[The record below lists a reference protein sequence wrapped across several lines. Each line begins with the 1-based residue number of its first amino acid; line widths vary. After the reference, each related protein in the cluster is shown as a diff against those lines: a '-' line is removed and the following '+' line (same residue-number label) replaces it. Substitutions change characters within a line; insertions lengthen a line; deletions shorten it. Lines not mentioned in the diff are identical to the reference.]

1 MFAWQSG
8 KTLPSTGLS
17 VVQKTPQSYNSC
29 QGGFENV
36 SERILLIYMLVE
48 LCTGLF
54 PQLGLL
60 YVFGAVFCTTLDM
73 FLI

>member
-29 QGGFENV
+29 QGGSENV
-36 SERILLIYMLVE
+36 SERIVLIYMLVE
-48 LCTGLF
+48 LCT
-54 PQLGLL
+54 
-60 YVFGAVFCTTLDM
+60 VRATVCIGAVFCTTLDM
-73 FLI
+73 IL